1 MRQWPGLL
9 KLRRLRLCRS
19 AADRIHATATR
30 AAGAAAASL
39 GDVSLFWNAS
49 QAAYTAAMKTHAL
62 HRGNQ
67 PLLISLPHDGEII
80 PSGIAARLVPS
91 ALRVPD
97 TDWHVSR
104 LYAFARDLG
113 ASILVPT
120 HSRYVVDLNRPPD
133 DVSLY
138 PGQNTTGLCPVVQF
152 SGEPVYLDGG
162 QPTAGEIAE
171 RVELYWRPYHAALA
185 GEIQR
190 IHAEHGRCTLWEGHS
205 IRSVVP
211 FLFEGRLPDFNLGTV
226 GGSSCRIALREQLVG
241 VLEAQADYSFVVD
254 GRFKGGYITRHY
266 GRPEQ
271 GVDAVQLELAQVNYM
286 DEVSYAYDSERAA
299 RLQVL
304 IRRLLEAALDS
315 R

>member
-1 MRQWPGLL
+1 
-9 KLRRLRLCRS
+9 
-19 AADRIHATATR
+19 
-30 AAGAAAASL
+30 
-39 GDVSLFWNAS
+39 
-49 QAAYTAAMKTHAL
+49 
-62 HRGNQ
+62 
-67 PLLISLPHDGEII
+67 
-80 PSGIAARLVPS
+80 
-91 ALRVPD
+91 
-97 TDWHVSR
+97 
-104 LYAFARDLG
+104 
-113 ASILVPT
+113 
-120 HSRYVVDLNRPPD
+120 
-133 DVSLY
+133 
-138 PGQNTTGLCPVVQF
+138 
-152 SGEPVYLDGG
+152 
-162 QPTAGEIAE
+162 
-171 RVELYWRPYHAALA
+171 
-185 GEIQR
+185 
-190 IHAEHGRCTLWEGHS
+190 
-205 IRSVVP
+205 VP